1 MSQAVPPSITPNS
14 YVCIQNLGQDANPL
28 LCFVEMGSIFISSFD
43 NFILFLVYS
52 FFVMSTIDASVLC
65 STDESVHLISSG
77 LYRTHRKSSVFDV
90 GFIFNGISCMH
101 SCATHGYYSHLEIDQ
116 EVKSLLTSWFRS
128 FGSNE
133 KSFIQLTQRWLKEI

>member
-65 STDESVHLISSG
+65 STEMNRYIWYHRDCIELTENP
-77 LYRTHRKSSVFDV
+77 LYLTLDFY
-90 GFIFNGISCMH
+90 FMH